1 MNFSSSWFPV
11 TCYEQFALPVCK
23 EVNVCKHIILWTSD
37 TICHRIPFKN
47 TFYKHVYSDCNVFC
61 QYYPEVFCDLTWKI
75 KFIKKIFT
83 KDHLVYSLVC
93 PVFDRLDFQPDKIY
107 VFTSL

>member
-1 MNFSSSWFPV
+1 M
-11 TCYEQFALPVCK
+11 Y
-23 EVNVCKHIILWTSD
+23 VNILYYGRPIWRTV

-47 TFYKHVYSDCNVFC
+47 TFYKHVCSDSNVFC
-61 QYYPEVFCDLTWKI
+61 QYYPEVFCDLRWKI
-75 KFIKKIFT
+75 ELNLKRSSVKSLIA
-83 KDHLVYSLVC
+83 YSLVC